1 MATPDEPSIFAQGMS
16 LIVRS
21 VRLRP
26 IGYLLAISG
35 AVLYGLA
42 SVGFTVVLGW
52 VTDDILNPGFS
63 NAAETG
69 GIGLSTRLIL
79 LGMGA
84 FVLIGSCRAAGA
96 MARRWFLS
104 WAEFST
110 QKIWRMQLLD
120 HYLNVQ
126 MEFHDRTPAGQ
137 LLAHA
142 DADVERSTRM
152 LKPLA
157 FAVGTMVMA
166 VTALIA
172 LLQVSV
178 WLALVAVVLFPLL
191 NIINR
196 AYTSRVSS
204 LVIVERELVGEVSA
218 LTHESLDGALV
229 VKTLGREEDE
239 VARLDEAAARL
250 EAVRI
255 KIGRLRGTFE
265 PMIDG
270 LPNLGVVA
278 LLLLGA
284 WLVGNGEVTT
294 GGVLRAVALFTI
306 LSVPLRILGFF
317 LQEIPSSVAALARV
331 DSVLAEPV
339 EDRESAVR
347 SLPDGPLNLA
357 FEDVTFRFPE
367 PPPAGDDRAAGA
379 TSVEPA
385 ESVSPT
391 VLDQLSFTV
400 AAGESVAIVGSTG
413 SGKST
418 VGHLIAELIQ
428 PESGI
433 IRVAETDISTVA
445 RADIEAARAIVF
457 QEAFLFAST
466 LRDNVVLGENFT
478 DDQIA
483 NALNLAQAS
492 DFVAATD
499 HGLDTVVGERGVTLS
514 GGQRQRIA
522 LARALIRRPRLLVLD
537 DATSAVDPTIE
548 AKILAGLRRDL
559 RTTLVV
565 VAYRLATIT
574 LADRVLYLADGQM
587 AGMGTHHELMA
598 IPGYAALISAYEDA
612 AESVRAE
619 PAGAESIGGGP
630 QAAG

>member
-1 MATPDEPSIFAQGMS
+1 MPIPDEPSIFAQGMA
-16 LIVRS
+16 LIRRSIRVRP
-21 VRLRP
+21 L
-26 IGYLLAISG
+26 GYLFAISG
-35 AVLYGLA
+35 AALYGLA
-42 SVGFTVVLGW
+42 SVGFTIVLGW
-52 VTDDILNPGFS
+52 VTDDIINPGFQ
-63 NAAETG
+63 NEGTTG
-69 GIGLSTRLIL
+69 STGISTRLIL

-84 FVLIGSCRAAGA
+84 FLLIGSCRAMGA

-110 QKIWRMQLLD
+110 QKVWRTQLLD
-120 HYLNVQ
+120 HYLDVQ

-166 VTALIA
+166 VAALVA

-178 WLALVAVVLFPLL
+178 WLALVAVVLFPIL
-191 NIINR
+191 NVINR
-196 AYTSRVSS
+196 AYTNRVSS
-204 LVIVERELVGEVSA
+204 LVIIERELVGEVSS
-218 LTHESLDGALV
+218 LTHESFDGALV
-229 VKTLGREEDE
+229 VKTLGREQDE
-239 VARLDEAAARL
+239 VDRLDEAAARL
-250 EAVRI
+250 EEVRI
-255 KIGRLRGTFE
+255 RIGRLRGTFE
-265 PMIDG
+265 PIIDG

-331 DSVLAEPV
+331 DAVLTEPV
-339 EDRESAVR
+339 EDRKSAIQ
-347 SLPDGPLNLA
+347 SLPDGPLDLS
-357 FEDVTFRFPE
+357 FENVMFRFPA
-367 PPPAGDDRAAGA
+367 PASDLG
-379 TSVEPA
+379 TEPA
-385 ESVSPT
+385 TNARAEAPP
-391 VLDQLSFTV
+391 VLDNLSFNV

-418 VGHLIAELIQ
+418 IGYLIAELIK
-428 PESGI
+428 PGSGV
-433 IRVAETDISTVA
+433 IRVAGTDIATVS
-445 RADIEAARAIVF
+445 RTEIEAARAIVF

-466 LRDNVVLGENFT
+466 LRNNIVLGGNFSEE
-478 DDQIA
+478 QIQT
-483 NALNLAQAS
+483 ALGLAQAQT
-492 DFVAATD
+492 FVNATD
-499 HGLDTVVGERGVTLS
+499 QGLSTVVGERGVTLS

-522 LARALIRRPRLLVLD
+522 LARALIRQPRLLVLD

-548 AKILAGLRRDL
+548 ARILAGLRRDL
-559 RTTLVV
+559 STTLVV
-565 VAYRLATIT
+565 VAYRLATIM
-574 LADRVLYLADGQM
+574 LADRVLYLADGRL
-587 AGMGTHHELMA
+587 AGMGTHAELMEL
-598 IPGYAALISAYEDA
+598 PGYAALIRAYEDA
-612 AESVRAE
+612 ESDR
-619 PAGAESIGGGP
+619 GSP